1 MLTTN
6 KDSFI
11 HCIFWVAFNYWWICK
26 SSMWLKI
33 EHRDSRVGCSFQCPL
48 PPPLPHGIRKPQS
61 GERDACF
68 GDSPWSW
75 SHNRTVMWRS
85 RVWLHVNLVPAP
97 RERMRSVYVFKSWI
111 TLKIL
116 TDSEEKIKIHR
127 EFSALS
133 GALWHGLNL
142 ADFWILFL

>member
-68 GDSPWSW
+68 GDSPWRCRPHSYVKEQGVIAREPGSSSERENEECVCVQVMDNVKNPYW
-75 SHNRTVMWRS
+75 LWRENKDPQGVQRTQWCLVTRS
-85 RVWLHVNLVPAP
+85 KP
-97 RERMRSVYVFKSWI
+97 RWF
-111 TLKIL
+111 
-116 TDSEEKIKIHR
+116 
-127 EFSALS
+127 
-133 GALWHGLNL
+133 LNP
-142 ADFWILFL
+142 LFVE

>member
-68 GDSPWSW
+68 GDSPWRCRPHSYVKEQGVIAREPG
-75 SHNRTVMWRS
+75 SSSGRENEECVCVQVMDN
-85 RVWLHVNLVPAP
+85 V
-97 RERMRSVYVFKSWI
+97 
-111 TLKIL
+111 KIL